1 MSYTLKIV
9 VDSTDG
15 SIAGGT
21 EVQDWTLNEVIVNHG
36 RRSIDEDVPPSN
48 ASLGFIWDKPGALD
62 VDDFVIGRRIQVWI
76 IVNGYSGTPLCLFD
90 GAVTDVEVVDTS
102 LSVIAVNRAL
112 SEIGRQTVTLASQI
126 TDTVANALST
136 LYALGSQDPRLGGTQ
151 GTTDVKVEPFE
162 TENLLGIMREVASSE
177 VGGYLTQSMPWGPTV
192 VGFTTGPHVINRT
205 VANRSQLTP
214 DLTFTGDEILD
225 RWNFSRRMEDF
236 VNRVTVFGTEDS
248 TDFPD
253 GFWVE
258 DNAGSI
264 ATYGLNELQIATRIR
279 YENDAEALAN
289 DKLDR
294 YYVNGWII
302 EQLTLLLGT
311 MSAARLFAVLD
322 DLNPDAFIQVPEIF
336 TGAPTRFFVEG
347 ITFELARHDIQAQ
360 LYISTAGF
368 SRGAQTW
375 EQVTPTRTWAQVP
388 ATLTWTGSRLV
399 EL

>member
-1 MSYTLKIV
+1 MSYELKVV

-36 RRSIDEDVPPSN
+36 RQSIGEDVPPSN

-62 VDDFVIGRRIQVWI
+62 VDDFVIGRRVQVWL
-76 IVNGYSGTPLCLFD
+76 IVTGYSGTPLCLFD
-90 GAVTDVEVVDTS
+90 GAVTDVEVVDTA

-112 SEIGRQTVTLASQI
+112 SEIGRQTVTLP
-126 TDTVANALST
+126 TPFNDDVAGALST
-136 LYALGSQDPRLGGTQ
+136 LYALGSQDPRLGTTIGS
-151 GTTDVKVEPFE
+151 TDVRVEGFE
-162 TENLLGIMREVASSE
+162 TENLLGIMREVAASE
-177 VGGYLTQSMPWGPTV
+177 IGGYLTQSMPWGPTV

-214 DLTFTGDEILD
+214 DITFTGDEILD
-225 RWNFSRRMEDF
+225 SWSFSRRMEDF
-236 VNRVTVFGTEDS
+236 VNRVTVFGTEHGS
-248 TDFPD
+248 NFPD
-253 GFWVE
+253 GYWVE
-258 DNAGSI
+258 DNATSI
-264 ATYGLNELQIATRIR
+264 AEYGLNELQIVTRIR
-279 YENDAEALAN
+279 YENDAELLAN

-302 EQLTLLLGT
+302 EQLTILLGT
-311 MSAARLFAVLD
+311 MSAARLFAVLS
-322 DLNPDAFIQVPEIF
+322 DLGPDAFIEVPAIF

-347 ITFELARHDIQAQ
+347 ITFTLARHDIQAQ

-375 EQVTPTRTWAQVP
+375 EQVTPTLTWADVP
-388 ATLTWTGSRLV
+388 ATLTWTDLRLV

>member
-1 MSYTLKIV
+1 MTYELKIV

-36 RRSIDEDVPPSN
+36 RQSIGEDVPPSN

-62 VDDFVIGRRIQVWI
+62 VDDFVIGRRVQVWL
-76 IVNGYSGTPLCLFD
+76 IVTGYGTTPLCLFD
-90 GAVTDVEVVDTS
+90 GAVTDVKVVDTA

-112 SEIGRQTVTLASQI
+112 SEIGRQTVTLAAGF
-126 TDTVANALST
+126 TDDVAGALST
-136 LYALGSQDPRLGGTQ
+136 LYALGSQDPRLGTTI
-151 GTTDVKVEPFE
+151 GTTDVRVEAFE
-162 TENLLGIMREVASSE
+162 TENLLGIMREVAASE
-177 VGGYLTQSMPWGPTV
+177 IGGYLTQSMPWGPTV
-192 VGFTTGPHVINRT
+192 VGFTTGPHVINRN
-205 VANRSQLTP
+205 VSNRSQLTP
-214 DLTFTGDEILD
+214 DITFTGDEILD
-225 RWNFSRRMEDF
+225 SWSFSRRMDDF
-236 VNRVTVFGTEDS
+236 VNRVTVFGTEDG
-248 TDFPD
+248 TDFPA

-258 DNAGSI
+258 DNATSI
-264 ATYGLNELQIATRIR
+264 ADYGLNELQIVTRIR

-302 EQLTLLLGT
+302 EQLTILLGS

-322 DLNPDAFIQVPEIF
+322 ELNPDAFIQVPEIF

-347 ITFELARHDIQAQ
+347 ITFTLARHDIQAQ

-375 EQVTPTRTWAQVP
+375 EQVTPTLTWGAVP
-388 ATLTWTGSRLV
+388 ASLTWTDLRLV

>member
-1 MSYTLKIV
+1 MSYELKVV

-36 RRSIDEDVPPSN
+36 RKSISEDVPPSN

-62 VDDFVIGRRIQVWI
+62 VDDFVIGRRVQVWL
-76 IVNGYSGTPLCLFD
+76 IVTGYSGTPLCLFD
-90 GAVTDVEVVDTS
+90 GAVTDVQVVDTA

-112 SEIGRQTVTLASQI
+112 SEIGRQTVTLGTGF
-126 TDTVANALST
+126 TDDVAGALST
-136 LYALGSQDPRLGGTQ
+136 LYALGSQDPRLGTTIGS
-151 GTTDVKVEPFE
+151 TDVRVEAFE
-162 TENLLGIMREVASSE
+162 TENLLGIMREVAASE
-177 VGGYLTQSMPWGPTV
+177 IGGYLTQSMPWGPTV
-192 VGFTTGPHVINRT
+192 VGFTTGPHVINRN
-205 VANRSQLTP
+205 VSNRSQLTP
-214 DLTFTGDEILD
+214 DITFTGDEILD
-225 RWNFSRRMEDF
+225 SWSFSRRMDDF
-236 VNRVTVFGTEDS
+236 VNRVTVFGTENA
-248 TDFPD
+248 TDFVD
-253 GFWVE
+253 GYWVE
-258 DNAGSI
+258 DNATSI
-264 ATYGLNELQIATRIR
+264 AEYGLNELQIVTRIR

-302 EQLTLLLGT
+302 EQLTILLGS
-311 MSAARLFAVLD
+311 MSAARLFAVLS
-322 DLNPDAFIQVPEIF
+322 DLGPDAFIQVPAIF

-347 ITFELARHDIQAQ
+347 ITFTLARHDIQAQ

-375 EQVTPTRTWAQVP
+375 EQVTPTLTWDDVP
-388 ATLTWTGSRLV
+388 ATLTWTDLRLV